1 MDTAKAARLVAGQGG
16 PYLRF
21 AGGGVAYE
29 APEIPLVC
37 VPTTAGTG

>member
-21 AGGGVAYE
+21 ARGEAAYE
-29 APEIPLVC
+29 PPRIPLVC